1 MYMEFFN
8 ALKFSKFFTDE
19 FIQFTDIQK
28 ILAFYFSKMK
38 TGPV

>member
-1 MYMEFFN
+1 MEFFN
-8 ALKFSKFFTDE
+8 ALKFSKFITDE

-38 TGPV
+38 TGSV